1 MQREAKIPLH
11 WKTPRTALSYVE
23 VYGPRL
29 IATVWSGLV
38 GSGLVRRSRLL
49 TNIQLL

>member
-1 MQREAKIPLH
+1 MQREAKVRMH

-29 IATVWSGLV
+29 IATVWSGRV
-38 GSGLVRRSRLL
+38 WFGVHDC
-49 TNIQLL
+49 